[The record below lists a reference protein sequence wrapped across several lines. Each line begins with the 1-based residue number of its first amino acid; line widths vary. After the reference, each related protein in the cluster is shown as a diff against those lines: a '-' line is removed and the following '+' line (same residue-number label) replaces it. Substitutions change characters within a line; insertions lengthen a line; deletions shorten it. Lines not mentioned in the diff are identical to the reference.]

1 MRKTWQG
8 ILSLLMIL
16 SIAFVPVNAMDVE
29 ATSTDATEITDML
42 GRELTVVNELRRI
55 VVLNPAD
62 AEILVALGADELI
75 VGRGEYVDYPANRM
89 ENIPTVGS
97 GENLNL
103 EEILALQ
110 PQLVVDTAMSFSPD
124 EMERLEEA
132 GIPVYVTDASTIA
145 EVYEAI
151 QGLAKL
157 VNKEAEGEALIAEM
171 QATFEEYTHLA
182 KEATEEEHTIYYEI
196 SPLEFGLWTAGQGT
210 FMDEIGQMLQV
221 NNIFAE
227 VEGWAEISPEQV
239 LDLNPDYIVTTSMS
253 ADGFDPIDELLNR
266 TGWQD
271 VTAINRQQVF
281 QANADEFT
289 RPGPRLADAIESL
302 YHFIYE
308 E

>member
-1 MRKTWQG
+1 MKKTWQG

-16 SIAFVPVNAMDVE
+16 SIAFVPVNTMDVE

-103 EEILALQ
+103 EEILTLQ

-124 EMERLEEA
+124 EMQRLEEA
-132 GIPVYVTDASTIA
+132 GTPVYVTDASTIA

-239 LDLNPDYIVTTSMS
+239 LDLNPDYIVTTSMP

>member
-75 VGRGEYVDYPANRM
+75 VGRGEYVDYPANRV

-239 LDLNPDYIVTTSMS
+239 LDLNPDYIVTTSMP

>member
-110 PQLVVDTAMSFSPD
+110 PQLVVDTAMSFSPV

-239 LDLNPDYIVTTSMS
+239 LDLNPDYIVTTSMP

-271 VTAINRQQVF
+271 VTAIDRQQVF

-289 RPGPRLADAIESL
+289 RPGPRLTDAIESL

>member
-75 VGRGEYVDYPANRM
+75 VGRGEYVDYPANRV

-182 KEATEEEHTIYYEI
+182 KETTEEEHTIYYEI

-239 LDLNPDYIVTTSMS
+239 LDLNPDYIVTTSMP

-271 VTAINRQQVF
+271 VTAIDRQQVF

>member
-239 LDLNPDYIVTTSMS
+239 LDLNPDYIVTTSMP